1 MPIAR
6 GGPIPAIGPTV
17 ETSRWPIKI
26 PLGSGRLTRSGGMA
40 SKNRHAKRA
49 RRRAEAIVERKT
61 ALPPDIRRTLGL
73 GECQMANAGFFGTRT
88 AAKETVSLNREYRG
102 KGVRQNYQ
110 DVDPAYGW
118 VVNTDPT
125 KPGYIVQTWQPK
137 QRRNADGKIEKVI
150 DPVSGK
156 PLLIDTKDGRHLSPE
171 ERRAKAKARR
181 SAQTTAF
188 KTLKQKC
195 SEMNVVFDPFSD
207 DPKVREGMRGAA
219 NALCQERHESRR
231 KTLAI
236 IASINSVTFNRN
248 RIGEVPIYG
257 TDHHNA
263 CTTVRHA
270 SKPEDRLPVTRT
282 TAGPLS
288 DYRIEAS
295 ARVQRFNTQGLK
307 LADDDGK
314 PLPSPKIVKVTPPLP
329 PEEYSGEHRAPPHF
343 KDTRADHNVPWKND

>member
-1 MPIAR
+1 
-6 GGPIPAIGPTV
+6 
-17 ETSRWPIKI
+17 
-26 PLGSGRLTRSGGMA
+26 
-40 SKNRHAKRA
+40 
-49 RRRAEAIVERKT
+49 
-61 ALPPDIRRTLGL
+61 
-73 GECQMANAGFFGTRT
+73 MANAGFFGTRT

-236 IASINSVTFNRN
+236 IASINSVTFNRDA
-248 RIGEVPIYG
+248 IGEVPIYG
-257 TDHHNA
+257 ADLQA
-263 CTTVRHA
+263 CVTLRHVNPQFVE
-270 SKPEDRLPVTRT
+270 KVEELPDGWHRFNTNRRTVTRT

-295 ARVQRFNTQGLK
+295 ARVQRFNTQGVDNEALLGVARK
-307 LADDDGK
+307 D
-314 PLPSPKIVKVTPPLP
+314 PKIVKLTPPLP
-329 PEEYSGEHRAPPHF
+329 PPDNTPLYVERFHRVIHKAPAP
-343 KDTRADHNVPWKND
+343 DQYAWAPEGWKPPEK